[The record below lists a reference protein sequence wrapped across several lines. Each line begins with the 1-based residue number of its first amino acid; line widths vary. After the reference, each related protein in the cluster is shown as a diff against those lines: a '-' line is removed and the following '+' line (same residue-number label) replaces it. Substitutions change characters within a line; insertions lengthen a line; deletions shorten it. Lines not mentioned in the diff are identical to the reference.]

1 MLVPRPPRLRLLPWT
16 TVGHLG
22 AIPTIISG
30 VTVDKAPKQKQNRSK
45 LRTSLRSIEQGARGA
60 EREDEGGRGD
70 CDFQREMK
78 IL

>member
-1 MLVPRPPRLRLLPWT
+1 MLPPPRPRLLPWT

-22 AIPTIISG
+22 AIPSIISG

-45 LRTSLRSIEQGARGA
+45 LRTSLRSIEQGARMA
-60 EREDEGGRGD
+60 AKGGRGD
-70 CDFQREMK
+70 CELQREMK